1 MNCRTC
7 NNLIEAERL
16 EVLPNTVFCSTCAHK
31 HNVIKPRKG
40 IMCYG
45 HKTGGEIQ
53 IMSADLYEREK
64 KYYIPNGARSA
75 VKNFSRNV
83 CA

>member
-7 NNLIEAERL
+7 TSKIEPERL

-31 HNVIKPRKG
+31 HNVVKPRKG
-40 IMCYG
+40 IMCFD
-45 HKTGGEIQ
+45 HKIGGELQ

-64 KYYIPNGARSA
+64 KYYIPNGGRSC
-75 VKNFSRNV
+75 VKNFSKNV

>member
-1 MNCRTC
+1 MDCRIC
-7 NNLIEAERL
+7 NQAIEAERL
-16 EVLPNTVFCSTCAHK
+16 EALPNTVFCVQCAHK
-31 HNVIKPRKG
+31 HNPIKPRKG

>member
-1 MNCRTC
+1 
-7 NNLIEAERL
+7 
-16 EVLPNTVFCSTCAHK
+16 
-31 HNVIKPRKG
+31 
-40 IMCYG
+40 MCFD
-45 HKTGGEIQ
+45 HKTGGELQ

-75 VKNFSRNV
+75 VKNFSRNI

>member
-1 MNCRTC
+1 MDCRLC
-7 NNLIEAERL
+7 NQPIESERL
-16 EVLPNTVFCSTCAHK
+16 EALPNTVFCITCAHK
-31 HNVIKPRKG
+31 HNPIKPKKG
-40 IMCYG
+40 IMSFD
-45 HKTGGEIQ
+45 HKTGGELQ
-53 IMSADLYEREK
+53 VMSADLYDREK